1 MLHFNLF
8 LILLRKYSDQV
19 LDNRRGATRKTNKIK
34 GNLTDKDLMVNTLMM
49 FDRNSEDFFDLPVER
64 KI

>member
-1 MLHFNLF
+1 M
-8 LILLRKYSDQV
+8 
-19 LDNRRGATRKTNKIK
+19 DNRRGATRKTNKIK